1 MSNFLSL
8 FLIDDHSALGCTDFL
23 NKMMVGDPAANFKS
37 KTHLLKEI
45 WFFLTIQAAI
55 SFKVG

>member
-45 WFFLTIQAAI
+45 
-55 SFKVG
+55 